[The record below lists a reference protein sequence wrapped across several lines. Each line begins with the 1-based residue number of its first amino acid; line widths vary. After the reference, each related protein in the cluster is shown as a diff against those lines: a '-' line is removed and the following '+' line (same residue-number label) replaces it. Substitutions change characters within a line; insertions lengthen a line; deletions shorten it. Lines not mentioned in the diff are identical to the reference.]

1 MLAWAK
7 RGTSAG
13 ERFETVAPVV
23 NLRSVRAPTEVTLA
37 PLKLLTFNIQVG
49 IKTTKYRQYV
59 TKGWK
64 HVLPNGS
71 RANNLRRIA
80 DLVADYD
87 LVALQ
92 EIDAG
97 SLRSGFVNQVEYLA
111 DRAQFPYW
119 YAQLNRDLGPL
130 AQHGNG
136 VLSRV
141 RPTGI
146 EDHKLP
152 GAIPGRGAI
161 FLRVP
166 YAGVEVLL
174 VLLHLS
180 LGGRSRLAQLEYV
193 REQIAG
199 EKHVV
204 VMGDMNT
211 PHKGL
216 MAGSP
221 LADID
226 LQPALPAQAT
236 YPAWRPELSLDH
248 ILASP
253 TLQIDDAQVLNCR
266 LSDHLPLAVTLTLA

>member
-1 MLAWAK
+1 M
-7 RGTSAG
+7 
-13 ERFETVAPVV
+13 ENVAPVV
-23 NLRSVRAPTEVTLA
+23 NLRSVRQTDPVHAA

-49 IKTTKYRQYV
+49 IKTTRYRQYV

-71 RANNLRRIA
+71 RAGNLRRIA
-80 DLVADYD
+80 DLVAAYD

-92 EIDAG
+92 EVDGG

-141 RPTGI
+141 KPANVQ
-146 EDHKLP
+146 DHKLP

-161 FLRVP
+161 FLRIP
-166 YAGVEVLL
+166 YAGVSILV

-180 LGGRSRLAQLEYV
+180 LGERSRQAQLAYV
-193 REQIAG
+193 CEQIAY
-199 EKHVV
+199 EEHVV

-211 PHKGL
+211 PLKGL
-216 MAGSP
+216 MESSP
-221 LADID
+221 LADVV
-226 LQPALPAQAT
+226 LHSAVNAQPT
-236 YPAWRPELSLDH
+236 YPAWRPSLALDH

-253 TLQIDDAQVLNCR
+253 GLVIEDAEVLNCR
-266 LSDHLPLAVTLTLA
+266 LSDHLPLAVSLKLA